1 MMNITKIYLTILAML
16 MISESALANI
26 SIFPYSVD
34 FSDKSRKHVQSI
46 RVINS
51 STQTQTYRV
60 SVVNFDQDEN
70 GRLKEVDE
78 NATSAKKY
86 VTYSPR
92 QFTLK
97 PNDVQTINI
106 ARKSLSSAS
115 DGEYVSHL
123 KISEVNIGM
132 PKSDKNKD
140 ANSNTLSM
148 ELKALFAV
156 TIPVTIEKGEAG
168 ISKTSLVNFKNV
180 DGKKVN
186 FTFKREG
193 TKSSRFNAVILGEK
207 GEEFGRVNGIK
218 IYMTTDTLN
227 IDVPLNKNLKNMNA
241 LLKLE
246 DAKSKEEIFRQPI
259 RL

>member
-1 MMNITKIYLTILAML
+1 MKFRKIYLIILTILM
-16 MISESALANI
+16 MSETALANI

-34 FSDKSRKHVQSI
+34 FSDRSRKRVQSI

-51 STQTQTYRV
+51 SDKMQTYRV
-60 SVVNFDQDEN
+60 SVINFNQDEE
-70 GRLKEVDE
+70 GKLHEVEINDR
-78 NATSAKKY
+78 SAKEY

-106 ARKSLSSAS
+106 ARKSLSSAK

-123 KISEVNIGM
+123 KISEVNIGA
-132 PKSDKNKD
+132 PKVEKNN
-140 ANSNTLSM
+140 ASNSNTLSM

-156 TIPVTIEKGEAG
+156 TIPVTIEKGNSG
-168 ISKTSLVNFKNV
+168 TNKTSVVGYKNV
-180 DGKKVN
+180 NGQKVN

-193 TKSSRFNAVILGEK
+193 TKSSRFNAVILDEK
-207 GEEFGRVNGIK
+207 GEELGRVNGIK
-218 IYMTTDTLN
+218 IYMTTDKLN
-227 IDVPLNKNLKNMNA
+227 IDIPLNKNLKNMNA

>member
-1 MMNITKIYLTILAML
+1 MKLKKIYLTTLAMIL
-16 MISESALANI
+16 LSSEAIANI

-34 FSDKSRKHVQSI
+34 FQDKSRKRVQSV

-51 STQTQTYRV
+51 SDTVQTYRV
-60 SVVNFDQDEN
+60 SVINFDQDEKGNFTEVEDN
-70 GRLKEVDE
+70 GV
-78 NATSAKKY
+78 SAKKY
-86 VTYSPR
+86 LSWSPR

-97 PNDVQTINI
+97 PNEVQTINI
-106 ARKSLSSAS
+106 ARKSLSGAK

-123 KISEVNIGM
+123 KISEVDMGT
-132 PKSDKNKD
+132 PKQNKNLD

-168 ISKTSLVNFKNV
+168 FSKTSLIGYKNIG
-180 DGKKVN
+180 GKKVN
-186 FTFKREG
+186 FSFRREG
-193 TKSSRFNAVILGEK
+193 TKSSRFNAVILDEK
-207 GEEFGRVNGIK
+207 GEELGRVNGIK
-218 IYMTTDTLN
+218 IYLTTETLS
-227 IDVPLNKNLKNMNA
+227 IDVPLNKNLNNVNA

-246 DAKSKEEIFRQPI
+246 DAKSKEEIFRQTI

>member
-1 MMNITKIYLTILAML
+1 MKLKKLCLTILAIL
-16 MISESALANI
+16 MASESALANI

-34 FSDKSRKHVQSI
+34 FEDKSRKRVQSI

-51 STQTQTYRV
+51 SNKTQTYRV
-60 SVVNFDQDEN
+60 SVINFNQDEM
-70 GRLKEVDE
+70 GRLTEVDT
-78 NATSAKKY
+78 NDVSAKSY
-86 VTYSPR
+86 VTFSPR

-97 PNDVQTINI
+97 PNDVQTINV
-106 ARKSLSSAS
+106 ARKSLSNAK

-123 KISEVNIGM
+123 KISEVDIGA
-132 PKSDKNKD
+132 PKSTTNQN

-148 ELKALFAV
+148 ELRALFAV
-156 TIPVTIEKGEAG
+156 TIPITIEKGDAG
-168 ISKTSLVNFKNV
+168 TNKTSLVNFKNV

-193 TKSSRFNAVILGEK
+193 TKSSRFNAVILDER
-207 GEEFGRVNGIK
+207 GEELGRVNGIK
-218 IYMTTDTLN
+218 IYMTTNTLN
-227 IDVPLNKNLKNMNA
+227 IDIPLNKNLRNMNA